1 MISFEYLLKDKITV
15 LDEIKFFEEETHAIA
30 YIKEKKLELI
40 KEKALTKYGN
50 IQALQN
56 LILSYLSGK
65 NVNLY
70 DNIKDLNIELGVKKK
85 FPTEFSKN
93 VISNLANLDRGEIT
107 TYSEIGSRMGSKA
120 YRAIGNILRNN
131 PLPLIIPCHRVIKK
145 NGDIGGFMGESKKSW
160 QQNLKKKLLEIEQ
173 LPDP

>member
-1 MISFEYLLKDKITV
+1 MISFEYLLEDKITS

-70 DNIKDLNIELGVKKK
+70 DNIKDLNIDLGVKKK
-85 FPTEFSKN
+85 FPTDFSQE
-93 VISNLANLDRGEIT
+93 VISNLANLDRGQIT
-107 TYSEIGSRMGSKA
+107 TYSEIGSRMDSKA

-131 PLPLIIPCHRVIKK
+131 PLPLIIPCHRVVLK

-160 QQNLKKKLLEIEQ
+160 QQNLKRRLLEIEQ
-173 LPDP
+173 LTDP

>member
-1 MISFEYLLKDKITV
+1 
-15 LDEIKFFEEETHAIA
+15 LDEIKFFEKETHAIA

-40 KEKALTKYGN
+40 KEKDLTKYGN

-70 DNIKDLNIELGVKKK
+70 DNIKDLNIDLGVKKK
-85 FPTEFSKN
+85 FSTEFSQE
-93 VISNLANLDRGEIT
+93 VISNLANLDRGQIT

-145 NGDIGGFMGESKKSW
+145 NGDIGGFMGETNKSW
-160 QQNLKKKLLEIEQ
+160 QQNLKRSLLEIEQ
-173 LPDP
+173 LTDP